1 MAPIRDISVYSGLE
15 PQGRKTMNVLLLY
28 ASAGAGHKRAAEA
41 LAAAFRKVEPSAVV
55 SIRDILD
62 FTPALFRKT
71 YAEGYLRIVRR
82 APELWSYMYAD
93 SDRKSLVPW
102 RRQVRATFNKV
113 NAGKFLSYCDE
124 VMPDLVICTHFLPLE
139 MLSTRFRRRSAPFLY
154 AGVVTD
160 FAVHSLWIFPN
171 IPAYYV
177 ATEEARRH
185 MSRAGCPA
193 DAIKVTGIPV
203 DPVFAK
209 SEPAAQARRRL
220 GLDPDLP
227 AVLLLSGGFGVGPTA
242 ELISSFKDERPAC
255 QLLVVAGANVA
266 MKARAELAAAGIR
279 RPVKVFGF
287 VNNMHELMDAADIV
301 VSKPG
306 GLTTS
311 ELLTKGKPLVIVD
324 PIPGQEQRNAEYL
337 MEAGAGVRLYDVAD
351 APFRVAEL
359 LETPGRLDAMR
370 RSAAAIGHPNAAI
383 DIVQD
388 LLKRTERK

>member
-1 MAPIRDISVYSGLE
+1 
-15 PQGRKTMNVLLLY
+15 MNIMLLY

-41 LAAAFRKVEPSAVV
+41 LASTFRKAEPYA
-55 SIRDILD
+55 SIVTRDILD
-62 FTPALFRKT
+62 FSPALFRKT

-82 APELWSYMYAD
+82 APELWSYMYAE
-93 SDRKSLVPW
+93 SDRKSRVPW
-102 RRQVRATFNKV
+102 RRKVRAAFNKV
-113 NAGKFLSYCDE
+113 NAGHFLRFCDE
-124 VMPDLVICTHFLPLE
+124 TAPDLVVCTHFLPLE
-139 MLSTRFRRRSAPFLY
+139 MLSTRFRRKRTPFLY

-171 IPAYYV
+171 VPIYYV
-177 ATEEARRH
+177 ATEEAKRH

-203 DPVFAK
+203 DPVFSQ
-209 SEPAAQARRRL
+209 SEPTQQARRRL

-242 ELISSFKDERPAC
+242 ELIAAFKDERPRC
-255 QLLVVAGANVA
+255 QLLVVAGANAA
-266 MKARAELAAAGIR
+266 MKTQAEKAAANLR

-287 VNNMHELMDAADIV
+287 VNNMHELMDAADVV

-306 GLTTS
+306 GLTAS
-311 ELLTKGKPLVIVD
+311 EVLAKGKPLVIVD

-337 MEAGAGVRLYDVAD
+337 MESGAGVRLYDPAD

-359 LETPGRLDAMR
+359 LESPGRLDSMR
-370 RSAAAIGHPNAAI
+370 RAAAAIAHPNAAM
-383 DIVQD
+383 DIVKD
-388 LLKRTERK
+388 LLGRIPKR

>member
-1 MAPIRDISVYSGLE
+1 
-15 PQGRKTMNVLLLY
+15 MNVLLLY
-28 ASAGAGHKRAAEA
+28 ASAGAGHKRAADA
-41 LAAAFRKVEPSAVV
+41 LASAFRKAEPYASVV
-55 SIRDILD
+55 TRDILD

-82 APELWSYMYAD
+82 APELWSYMYAE
-93 SDRKSLVPW
+93 SDRRAGIPW
-102 RRQVRATFNKV
+102 RRKVRAAFNKI
-113 NAGKFLSYCDE
+113 NAGQFLDFCDE
-124 VMPDLVICTHFLPLE
+124 TAPDIVVCTHFLPLE
-139 MLSTRFRRRSAPFLY
+139 MLSTRFRRRRARFVY

-171 IPAYYV
+171 VPVYYV
-177 ATEEARRH
+177 ATDEAKRH

-203 DPVFAK
+203 DPVF
-209 SEPAAQARRRL
+209 SRNEPARDARRRL

-227 AVLLLSGGFGVGPTA
+227 AVLLLSGGFGIGPTA
-242 ELISSFKDERPAC
+242 ELITAFKDDRPAC
-255 QLLVVAGANVA
+255 QLLVVAGANAA
-266 MKARAELAAAGIR
+266 MKKRAELAAAGLR
-279 RPVKVFGF
+279 RPIQVFGF

-311 ELLTKGKPLVIVD
+311 EVLAKGKPLVIVD

-337 MEAGAGVRLYDVAD
+337 MEAGAGIRLYDPPD

-359 LETPGRLDAMR
+359 LDNPARLDSMR
-370 RSAAAIGHPNAAI
+370 RNAAAIGHPNAAM
-383 DIVQD
+383 DIVRD
-388 LLKRTERK
+388 LLGRVPKE